1 MLLSLIDTHGP
12 SNWVR
17 ISQLLG
23 TRTPKQCRE
32 RYHQNLKP
40 SLNHSPITEEEG
52 RYIEELVA
60 RYGKKWAEIAR
71 HLDGRS
77 DNAVKNWWN
86 GGANRRRRASR
97 TTVEFPN
104 NGTNVVSNGAAGT
117 AGPAS
122 AGINSGLGTNPIG
135 PGITAG
141 PPLGVVGGSP
151 LPATGPHELGLVD
164 TTNNPLFGYGS
175 QRSLMMHQGP
185 QFDHLRHRVSLPNIH
200 SYHDHSHNPPG
211 PSPFSRHQPPGLQQG
226 TPFGNGNGG
235 SHLNNEIIFN
245 KSFTSDSSG
254 FRKSS
259 TVQLSGNI
267 DPHHRDVVPG
277 IPTPDH
283 NNTLPALN
291 SNNNDST
298 PPHGNNFAN
307 FSNAINNVD
316 SGRFARRNST
326 RSSQIFVPSPLRKNE
341 LYSNTPYA
349 RRFSTASDN
358 EDPLSLSKYSL
369 NSGSNSR
376 RNSHVVPM
384 PPAPSASPPPHA
396 QSQGPPQLLTMPAT
410 TALQSVESKFG
421 SLNNPFGAK
430 RHSSVSGPSFFYN
443 QQQPQQHQAPPP
455 LFRPTGSVDPFSRP
469 SSEALE
475 SWGTRSD
482 STMSSARRR
491 SSSASSHD
499 PVGPLGAAPP
509 AAGGLMQG
517 PVVDK
522 NNSADHKQQQQPS
535 PTVLG
540 QKISI
545 SNLLS

>member
-71 HLDGRS
+71 HLNGRS

-97 TTVEFPN
+97 TTVEFPGSSSTGSN
-104 NGTNVVSNGAAGT
+104 NGNLNNVAAVN
-117 AGPAS
+117 A
-122 AGINSGLGTNPIG
+122 
-135 PGITAG
+135 AG
-141 PPLGVVGGSP
+141 PPSASLNGGLGANSTGVPTAPGGSP
-151 LPATGPHELGLVD
+151 SPAAGPHELGLVD
-164 TTNNPLFGYGS
+164 TTNNPLFNYGS
-175 QRSLMMHQGP
+175 QRSLMMQQGP
-185 QFDHLRHRVSLPNIH
+185 QFENLRHRVSLPNIH
-200 SYHDHSHNPPG
+200 SYYNHPPG
-211 PSPFSRHQPPGLQQG
+211 PQQGQQHPFNQQQPPGPPQSA
-226 TPFGNGNGG
+226 PFGGGG
-235 SHLNNEIIFN
+235 SHLNNEIVFN

-259 TVQLSGNI
+259 TVQLSGNV
-267 DPHHRDVVPG
+267 DPHHHDAGLPPSEQSNML
-277 IPTPDH
+277 PTL
-283 NNTLPALN
+283 NNTNGNPPAFTN
-291 SNNNDST
+291 SFS
-298 PPHGNNFAN
+298 N
-307 FSNAINNVD
+307 FSNTLSNSD

-326 RSSQIFVPSPLRKNE
+326 RSSQVFVHSPLRKNE

-376 RNSHVVPM
+376 RNSHAVPM
-384 PPAPSASPPPHA
+384 PPAPSVSPPP
-396 QSQGPPQLLTMPAT
+396 QQGQQQLLTMPANSSV
-410 TALQSVESKFG
+410 LQSVEPKFG
-421 SLNNPFGAK
+421 NFNNPFGSK
-430 RHSSVSGPSFFYN
+430 RHSSVSGPSFYHN
-443 QQQPQQHQAPPP
+443 QQQAPPRPGGLMDP
-455 LFRPTGSVDPFSRP
+455 LSRP
-469 SSEALE
+469 SSEVLE
-475 SWGTRSD
+475 SWGARSD
-482 STMSSARRR
+482 STVSSARRR
-491 SSSASSHD
+491 SSSVSSHD
-499 PVGPLGAAPP
+499 PVAPLAA
-509 AAGGLMQG
+509 ASSESGN
-517 PVVDK
+517 K
-522 NNSADHKQQQQPS
+522 NDNNNNPSSADSKQ
-535 PTVLG
+535 PTPAVLG
-540 QKISI
+540 HKISI

>member
-71 HLDGRS
+71 HLNGRS

-97 TTVEFPN
+97 TTVEFPGSSSSSSN
-104 NGTNVVSNGAAGT
+104 NSNLNNASGPPSASLNGGLGANPAGAA
-117 AGPAS
+117 
-122 AGINSGLGTNPIG
+122 SGVG
-135 PGITAG
+135 
-141 PPLGVVGGSP
+141 GGSP
-151 LPATGPHELGLVD
+151 AAGPHELGLVD
-164 TTNNPLFGYGS
+164 TANNPLFNYGS
-175 QRSLMMHQGP
+175 QRSLMMQQGS
-185 QFDHLRHRVSLPNIH
+185 QFDNLRHRVSLPNIH
-200 SYHDHSHNPPG
+200 AYHNHPPG
-211 PSPFSRHQPPGLQQG
+211 PQQGQQHPYSQHQPPGPPHSA
-226 TPFGNGNGG
+226 PFGGG
-235 SHLNNEIIFN
+235 GGPHLNNEIVFN

-259 TVQLSGNI
+259 TVQLSGNV
-267 DPHHRDVVPG
+267 DPHHRDAGLP
-277 IPTPDH
+277 PSEQS
-283 NNTLPALN
+283 NMLPALN
-291 SNNNDST
+291 NTN
-298 PPHGNNFAN
+298 GNAPSFTNSFSN
-307 FSNAINNVD
+307 FSNTLSNSD

-326 RSSQIFVPSPLRKNE
+326 RSSQVFVHSPLRKNE

-384 PPAPSASPPPHA
+384 PPAPSVSPPP
-396 QSQGPPQLLTMPAT
+396 QQQGPPQLLTMPAT
-410 TALQSVESKFG
+410 SSVLQSVEPKFG
-421 SLNNPFGAK
+421 NFNNPFGSK
-430 RHSSVSGPSFFYN
+430 RHSSVSGPSFYHN
-443 QQQPQQHQAPPP
+443 QQQQQAPPP
-455 LFRPTGSVDPFSRP
+455 PLLRPGGLMDPLSRP
-469 SSEALE
+469 SSEVLE
-475 SWGTRSD
+475 SWGARSD
-482 STMSSARRR
+482 STVSSARRR
-491 SSSASSHD
+491 SSSSVSSHD
-499 PVGPLGAAPP
+499 PVAPLAAASSEPGNNNNNNP
-509 AAGGLMQG
+509 
-517 PVVDK
+517 
-522 NNSADHKQQQQPS
+522 NSADSKQ
-535 PTVLG
+535 PTPAVFG

>member
-71 HLDGRS
+71 HLNGRS

-97 TTVEFPN
+97 TTVEFPGSSSSSSSSN
-104 NGTNVVSNGAAGT
+104 NSNLYNAVAAN
-117 AGPAS
+117 A
-122 AGINSGLGTNPIG
+122 
-135 PGITAG
+135 AG
-141 PPLGVVGGSP
+141 PPPASLNGGLGANSAGVPPASSVGGGSP
-151 LPATGPHELGLVD
+151 SPAAGPHELGLVD
-164 TTNNPLFGYGS
+164 TANNPLFNYGS
-175 QRSLMMHQGP
+175 QRSLMMQQGP
-185 QFDHLRHRVSLPNIH
+185 QFDNLRHRVSLPNIH
-200 SYHDHSHNPPG
+200 AYHSHPPG
-211 PSPFSRHQPPGLQQG
+211 PQQGQQHPFSQHQPPGPPLSA
-226 TPFGNGNGG
+226 PFGGGG
-235 SHLNNEIIFN
+235 SHLNNEIVFN

-259 TVQLSGNI
+259 TVQLTGNV
-267 DPHHRDVVPG
+267 DPHHRDTGLP
-277 IPTPDH
+277 PSEH
-283 NNTLPALN
+283 SNMLPALN
-291 SNNNDST
+291 NTNSNT
-298 PPHGNNFAN
+298 PSFTNSFSN
-307 FSNAINNVD
+307 FSNTLSNSE

-326 RSSQIFVPSPLRKNE
+326 RSSQMFVHSPLRKNE

-384 PPAPSASPPPHA
+384 PPAPSVSPPP
-396 QSQGPPQLLTMPAT
+396 QQQGPPQLLTMPAT
-410 TALQSVESKFG
+410 SSVLQSVEPKFG
-421 SLNNPFGAK
+421 NFNNPFGGK
-430 RHSSVSGPSFFYN
+430 RHSSVSGPSFYHN
-443 QQQPQQHQAPPP
+443 QQQQAPPQLRPGNLMDP
-455 LFRPTGSVDPFSRP
+455 LSRP
-469 SSEALE
+469 SSEVLE
-475 SWGTRSD
+475 SWGARSD
-482 STMSSARRR
+482 STVSSARHC
-491 SSSASSHD
+491 SSSSVSSHD
-499 PVGPLGAAPP
+499 PVAPLAAASSEPGNNNNNNNNNTHPSSPDSKQPTP
-509 AAGGLMQG
+509 A
-517 PVVDK
+517 
-522 NNSADHKQQQQPS
+522 
-535 PTVLG
+535 VLG